1 MEILL
6 CFRLLPMRTV
16 ACCCIKGIMI
26 TLPWSCTGD
35 ASGSATTLDPI
46 LLLLYTGIQ
55 KARSLAPRSHDGWYR
70 CLKWISPSCLSLA
83 LSVETVNDGNFH
95 AVELVAS
102 DQTLSLSIDGGPPKS
117 INSLNKQ
124 STLNIDSPLYVG
136 GKDSAL
142 CIFLMAVSV

>member
-1 MEILL
+1 M
-6 CFRLLPMRTV
+6 
-16 ACCCIKGIMI
+16 
-26 TLPWSCTGD
+26 
-35 ASGSATTLDPI
+35 
-46 LLLLYTGIQ
+46 
-55 KARSLAPRSHDGWYR
+55 
-70 CLKWISPSCLSLA
+70 
-83 LSVETVNDGNFH
+83 ETVNDGNFH

-142 CIFLMAVSV
+142 CIFCVCVSVVEQIDIVILIQIIV